1 MNSSGEAKVK
11 LGVNLSSGILM
22 WAPALLVSFSG
33 LLTEHLSALS
43 WYPFPLL
50 FDGNGTLL
58 SQLSQ
63 AVCLYP
69 ALQGLYVHTG

>member
-1 MNSSGEAKVK
+1 
-11 LGVNLSSGILM
+11 M

>member
-69 ALQGLYVHTG
+69 ALQGYVHTG